1 MAISIYMA
9 YWDTGLCYRL
19 ITIPDQ
25 NTVHIGKGGGGVGIK
40 FIKWFSIPVI
50 KWRSLSLADLYQFRF
65 YGDII
70 LLLKIITCN
79 LYGNKNSMDINNSSI
94 YIPTYKALEFIN

>member
-1 MAISIYMA
+1 M
-9 YWDTGLCYRL
+9 
-19 ITIPDQ
+19 
-25 NTVHIGKGGGGVGIK
+25 
-40 FIKWFSIPVI
+40 
-50 KWRSLSLADLYQFRF
+50 SLADLYQFRF